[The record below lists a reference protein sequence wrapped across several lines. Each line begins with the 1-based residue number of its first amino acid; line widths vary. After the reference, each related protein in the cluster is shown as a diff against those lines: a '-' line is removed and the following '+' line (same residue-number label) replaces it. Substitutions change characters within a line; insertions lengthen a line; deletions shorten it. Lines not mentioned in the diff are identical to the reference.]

1 MPTLVGMTDSFSV
14 FSAAQG
20 ASWIDRFW
28 RLGEGGQTAEE
39 APLIRAIRL
48 SIVGKNTPWM
58 MAANIGNATLAILA
72 FWGGP
77 TSLAVN
83 VICGSLIAIAIFT
96 CAKWWYGRGGAT
108 RERASMRGTRK
119 AVLHAAILSG
129 LWASLA
135 AVAYADATETQRM
148 VLIAL
153 TVGMAGGGGFAL
165 ATVPAASI
173 AFCGVMGLGAGIAL
187 ATDAS
192 MVGYYLFSLYVIFA
206 AIIFRSSLAVCAS
219 LTEKMRAKMAADE
232 QRDVINLLLN
242 DFEENTADWLWGA
255 DKDLRFER
263 ASSRFCEQLAAPD
276 SLVVGKPVV
285 DALPFATHV
294 LTEHEQIADR
304 ETFRRKLEA
313 RQSFRDVDICV
324 EQGGELG
331 IWSLTAKAIHD
342 DGGNFIGY
350 RGVGRDVTANRQTR
364 LRIEHMARHD
374 PLTDVGNRV
383 LLNEDLARAVSRLER
398 FGDGFSLI
406 LLDLDRFKQVN
417 DNHGHAGGDELL
429 RDVAGLLQ
437 QLCGEGDTLARLGGD
452 EFVILHMSGDDPKS
466 AGNLAT
472 RIIKR
477 LGQPF
482 HLRSGTA
489 HIGVSIGLACAPVD
503 GTDPDQLMRN
513 ADLALYRAKAD
524 GRNRFRYFDSSL
536 DATARRRNLIEQEL
550 ALAVS
555 LGTLD
560 LHFQPLIDAQ
570 NHEVVCAEALLR
582 WNHTRLGT
590 ISPAE
595 FIPIAEE
602 TGLISSIGAWVLREA
617 CRVSK
622 DWPDHIRVAVN
633 LSSRQ
638 FLSPGLVPM
647 VENALKANEM
657 RPGRLELEVTESL
670 LMNSTPAVE
679 HTLKIL
685 SKSGIRIALDD
696 FGTGFSSLS
705 YLRRF
710 RFDKLKIDQSFISD
724 METNDDG
731 RAIVESVIRLAKDLK
746 MSVAAEG
753 VETQSQLAL
762 LRQLDCGEI
771 QGYLIARPMSA
782 DAFAAFLTASADGSE
797 RRYA

>member
-1 MPTLVGMTDSFSV
+1 MTDLLTV
-14 FSAAQG
+14 HSAAPG

-39 APLIRAIRL
+39 APLIRAVRL

-58 MAANIGNATLAILA
+58 MAANIGNASLAALA
-72 FWGGP
+72 FWDSP
-77 TSLAVN
+77 SALAVN
-83 VICGSLIAIAIFT
+83 LICGSLIAIAAYTSIV
-96 CAKWWYGRGGAT
+96 WWHARM
-108 RERASMRGTRK
+108 RPSPERASVRGTRK
-119 AVLHAAILSG
+119 AVLNAMVLSG
-129 LWASLA
+129 LWASLVV
-135 AVAYADATETQRM
+135 VAYADATETQRM

-165 ATVPAASI
+165 ATIPPASL
-173 AFCGVMGLGAGIAL
+173 AFCGMMGLGATIAL
-187 ATDAS
+187 AGDNS
-192 MVGYYLFSLYVIFA
+192 MVGVYLFSLYVIFA
-206 AIIFRSSLAVCAS
+206 AIIIRSSLAVCAS
-219 LTEKMRAKMAADE
+219 LTEKVRAKMAADE

-255 DKDLRFER
+255 DEDLRLER
-263 ASSRFCEQLAAPD
+263 ASSRFCEQLATPD
-276 SLVVGKPVV
+276 SLIVGKLMV
-285 DALPFATHV
+285 DAIPFATHFMA
-294 LTEHEQIADR
+294 EIEQIGDR
-304 ETFRRKLEA
+304 DSFRRKLEA
-313 RQSFRDVDICV
+313 RQSFRDVDICI
-324 EQGGELG
+324 EQAGELG

-342 DGGNFIGY
+342 ESGRFVGY

-398 FGDGFSLI
+398 FGDGFSLL

-429 RDVAGLLQ
+429 REVAGLLQ
-437 QLCGEGDTLARLGGD
+437 QMCGESDTLARLGGD

-466 AGNLAT
+466 AGNLAA

-489 HIGVSIGLACAPVD
+489 HVGVSIGLACAPLD
-503 GTDPDQLMRN
+503 GTCPDQLMRN

-560 LHFQPLIDAQ
+560 LSFQPLIDAQ
-570 NHEVVCAEALLR
+570 SGTVVCAEALLR
-582 WNHTRLGT
+582 WNHTRLGP

-602 TGLISSIGAWVLREA
+602 TGLITSIGAWVLREA
-617 CRVSK
+617 IRISK
-622 DWPDHIRVAVN
+622 DWPDHVRVAVN

-647 VENALKANEM
+647 VENALKANAM

-670 LMNSTPAVE
+670 LMNSTPGVE
-679 HTLKIL
+679 HTLKTL
-685 SKSGIRIALDD
+685 GKLGVRIALDD

-731 RAIVESVIRLAKDLK
+731 RAIVESVIRLAKDLR

-753 VETQSQLAL
+753 VETQSQLTM
-762 LRQLDCGEI
+762 LRQLGCCEI
-771 QGYLIARPMSA
+771 QGYLVAKPMSA
-782 DAFAAFLTASADGSE
+782 EAFTAFLATNDADSE

>member
-1 MPTLVGMTDSFSV
+1 MTDIV
-14 FSAAQG
+14 TAHTPAQG
-20 ASWIDRFW
+20 GSWIDSFW
-28 RLGEGGQTAEE
+28 RLGESGQTAEE

-58 MAANIGNATLAILA
+58 MAANVGNALLAALA
-72 FWGGP
+72 LWGSP
-77 TSLAVN
+77 AAVAVN
-83 VICGSLIAIAIFT
+83 LICGALIAIAIYT
-96 CAKWWYGRGGAT
+96 ILRWWHGRARPA
-108 RERASMRGTRK
+108 RERASVRGTRR
-119 AVLHAAILSG
+119 AVLHATLLSS
-129 LWASLA
+129 LWALLA
-135 AVAYADATETQRM
+135 VFAYPEATETQRM

-153 TVGMAGGGGFAL
+153 SVGMAGGGGFAL
-165 ATVPAASI
+165 ATVPPASI
-173 AFCGVMGLGAGIAL
+173 AFCGVMGLGAAIAL
-187 ATDAS
+187 GNEAS
-192 MVGYYLFSLYVIFA
+192 MVGVYLFALYVIFA
-206 AIIFRSSLAVCAS
+206 SIIVRASLAVCSS
-219 LTEKMRAKMAADE
+219 LTEKVRAKMAADE

-255 DKDLRFER
+255 DEELRLAR
-263 ASSRFCEQLAAPD
+263 ASSRFCEQLATPD
-276 SLVVGKPVV
+276 SLVVGKFMV
-285 DALPFATHV
+285 DAIPFASHCMTDI
-294 LTEHEQIADR
+294 EQIGDR
-304 ETFRRKLEA
+304 DSFRRKLES

-324 EQGGELG
+324 EQAGELG

-342 DGGNFIGY
+342 DSGRFIGY

-374 PLTDVGNRV
+374 PLTDVGNRI

-398 FGDGFSLI
+398 FGEGFSLL

-429 RDVAGLLQ
+429 REVAGLLQ
-437 QLCGEGDTLARLGGD
+437 QLCGEHDTLARLGGD
-452 EFVILHMSGDDPKS
+452 EFVILHMSGEDPKS
-466 AGNLAT
+466 AGHLAA

-489 HIGVSIGLACAPVD
+489 HVGVSIGLACAPVD

-524 GRNRFRYFDSSL
+524 GRNRFRYFDQSL

-550 ALAVS
+550 ALAIS

-560 LHFQPLIDAQ
+560 LSFQPLIDAQ
-570 NHEVVCAEALLR
+570 SGTVVCAEALLR
-582 WNHTRLGT
+582 WNHTRLGP

-602 TGLISSIGAWVLREA
+602 TGLITSIGAWVLRES

-647 VENALKANEM
+647 VENALKANDM

-670 LMNSTPAVE
+670 LMNSTPGVE
-679 HTLKIL
+679 HTLNTLGKM
-685 SKSGIRIALDD
+685 GVRIALDD

-724 METNDDG
+724 METNNDG
-731 RAIVESVIRLAKDLK
+731 RAIVEAVIRLARDLR

-753 VETQSQLAL
+753 VETESQLAL
-762 LRQLDCGEI
+762 LRQLGCGEI
-771 QGYLIARPMSA
+771 QGYLIARPMPA
-782 DAFAAFLTASADGSE
+782 QAFAAFLSANDAAVE

>member
-1 MPTLVGMTDSFSV
+1 MTDLL
-14 FSAAQG
+14 SAHSTATKS
-20 ASWIDRFW
+20 SWSNRFW
-28 RLGEGGQTAEE
+28 RLGEAGQTAEE
-39 APLIRAIRL
+39 APRIRAIRM
-48 SIVGKNTPWM
+48 SIVGQNTPWM
-58 MAANIGNATLAILA
+58 MAANIGNAALAAIA
-72 FWGGP
+72 FWGSP
-77 TSLAVN
+77 SSLAVN
-83 VICGSLIAIAIFT
+83 LICAMLITIAITTAF
-96 CAKWWYGRGGAT
+96 KWWKSRSRAP
-108 RERASMRGTRK
+108 REQASERGTRK

-135 AVAYADATETQRM
+135 IVAYADATETQRM

-165 ATVPAASI
+165 ATVPPASVV
-173 AFCGVMGLGAGIAL
+173 FCGIVGLGAAIAL
-187 ATDAS
+187 GSNAS
-192 MVGYYLFSLYVIFA
+192 VVGFYLFSLYAIFA
-206 AIIFRSSLAVCAS
+206 AIIVRSSLAVCES
-219 LTEKMRAKMAADE
+219 LTEKVRAKMAADE
-232 QRDVINLLLN
+232 QRDVIGLLLN
-242 DFEENTADWLWGA
+242 DFEQNTADWLWGA
-255 DKDLRFER
+255 DENLRLER
-263 ASSRFCEQLAAPD
+263 ASSRFCEKLAAPD
-276 SLVVGKPVV
+276 SLIVGKPII
-285 DALPFATHV
+285 DAIPFAMHFM
-294 LTEHEQIADR
+294 TEIEQIEDR
-304 ETFRRKLEA
+304 ESFRRKLEA

-342 DGGNFIGY
+342 ESGRFIGY
-350 RGVGRDVTANRQTR
+350 RGVGRDVTTNRQTR

-398 FGDGFSLI
+398 HGDGFSLL

-429 RDVAGLLQ
+429 REVAGLLQ
-437 QLCGEGDTLARLGGD
+437 QLCSEGDTLARLGGD
-452 EFVILHMSGDDPKS
+452 EFVILHMSGEDPKS
-466 AGNLAT
+466 AGHLAT

-503 GTDPDQLMRN
+503 GTDPDQLIRN

-555 LGTLD
+555 LSTLE
-560 LHFQPLIDAQ
+560 LYFQPLIDAQ
-570 NHEVVCAEALLR
+570 SHQVVCAEALLR
-582 WNHTRLGT
+582 WNHTRLGP

-602 TGLISSIGAWVLREA
+602 TGLITSIGAWVLREA
-617 CRVSK
+617 CRVSAN
-622 DWPDHIRVAVN
+622 WPDDVRVAVN

-647 VENALKANEM
+647 VENALKANAM

-679 HTLKIL
+679 QTLKTL
-685 SKSGIRIALDD
+685 SKLGIRIALDD

-724 METNDDG
+724 METNEDG
-731 RAIVESVIRLAKDLK
+731 RAIVECVIRLAKDLR

-753 VETQSQLAL
+753 VETQNQLVA
-762 LRQLDCGEI
+762 LRQLGCGEI
-771 QGYLIARPMSA
+771 QGYLVSRPMPA
-782 DAFAAFLTASADGSE
+782 DAFAAFLRAGAGGSE

>member
-1 MPTLVGMTDSFSV
+1 MTDLI
-14 FSAAQG
+14 SAHQTAPR

-39 APLIRAIRL
+39 APYIRAIRL
-48 SIVGKNTPWM
+48 GIVGASTPWM
-58 MAANIGNATLAILA
+58 MAANIGNAGLTALA

-77 TSLAVN
+77 TTLAVDL
-83 VICGSLIAIAIFT
+83 ICASLIILALIT
-96 CAKWWYGRGGAT
+96 CVRWWLARSRPA

-119 AVLHAAILSG
+119 AVLHAAILSS

-135 AVAYADATETQRM
+135 MVAYADATETQRM

-153 TVGMAGGGGFAL
+153 TIGMAGGGGFAL
-165 ATVPAASI
+165 ATVPPASI
-173 AFCGVMGLGAGIAL
+173 VFCTIMGLGAAIAL
-187 ATDAS
+187 GSNAS
-192 MVGYYLFSLYVIFA
+192 AVGLYLFSLYVIFA
-206 AIIFRSSLAVCAS
+206 AIIVRSSLAVCES
-219 LTEKMRAKMAADE
+219 LTEKVRAKMAADE

-255 DKDLRFER
+255 DQDLRLER
-263 ASSRFCEQLAAPD
+263 ASNRFCEQLAAPD
-276 SLVVGKPVV
+276 SLIVGKLMV
-285 DALPFATHV
+285 DAIPFAAHC
-294 LTEHEQIADR
+294 LAENEQIEDR
-304 ETFRRKLEA
+304 ESFRRKLET
-313 RQSFRDVDICV
+313 RQSFRDIDICV

-331 IWSLTAKAIHD
+331 IWSLTAKAIHNE
-342 DGGNFIGY
+342 DGRFTGF

-429 RDVAGLLQ
+429 RDVAGLLRQ
-437 QLCGEGDTLARLGGD
+437 MCGEGDTLARLGGD

-466 AGNLAT
+466 AGNLAA

-477 LGQPF
+477 MAQPF

-503 GTDPDQLMRN
+503 GNDPDQLMRN

-524 GRNRFRYFDSSL
+524 GRNRYRYFDSSL

-570 NHEVVCAEALLR
+570 SHTVVCAEALLR
-582 WNHTRLGT
+582 WNHTRLGP

-602 TGLISSIGAWVLREA
+602 TGLITSIGAWVLREA

-622 DWPDHIRVAVN
+622 GWPDHIRVAVN

-647 VENALKANEM
+647 VENALKTNNL

-679 HTLKIL
+679 HTLRTL
-685 SKSGIRIALDD
+685 SKLGLRIALDD

-710 RFDKLKIDQSFISD
+710 HFDKLKIDQSFISD

-731 RAIVESVIRLAKDLK
+731 RAIVDAVIRLAKDLH

-753 VETQSQLAL
+753 VETQSQLTM
-762 LRQLDCGEI
+762 LRQLGCGEI
-771 QGYLIARPMSA
+771 QGYLVARPMSA
-782 DAFAAFLTASADGSE
+782 DAFAAFLIANEAGTE
-797 RRYA
+797 KRYA